1 MIRGK
6 RGCSALLIGSLLAC
20 AGTGEADGAAC
31 KDDLRILETATVR
44 DSVAAAA
51 KRVAASG
58 DAGALA
64 RLGTLLSEPAFLA
77 RLDDT
82 TNPQLAYSNLNHV
95 FSALA
100 MHPSRATESVC
111 LRVMSAT
118 VFQVRSERFFLALP
132 ALAAVKPMS
141 AASASLISKSNA
153 EGYFGS
159 NGPLLAANG
168 SPRAIALLQAM
179 FADRS
184 HRIADRIDM
193 SREALVPHRTALAT
207 VRLVDTLTRRPDLEQ
222 ELVVALAECLY
233 DYRPNEWYGKRR
245 VLPAAPSWKDA
256 TTEARREA
264 AKLGRKLLSSRKDL
278 PEPLRANIESAIRA
292 ASAGD

>member
-6 RGCSALLIGSLLAC
+6 RSCSALLIGSLLAC
-20 AGTGEADGAAC
+20 AGTGEADGAAR

-58 DAGALA
+58 DAGALG
-64 RLGTLLSEPAFLA
+64 RLGALLSEPAFLA

-82 TNPQLAYSNLNHV
+82 INPQLAFSNLNHV
-95 FSALA
+95 FLA
-100 MHPSRATESVC
+100 MAKHPSRATESVC
-111 LRVMSAT
+111 LRVMST
-118 VFQVRSERFFLALP
+118 KPFQPPSERIFVALP

-141 AASASLISKSNA
+141 AKGAELFSRTNS
-153 EGYFGS
+153 EGYYGL
-159 NGPLLAANG
+159 NGQLLAANG
-168 SPRAIALLQAM
+168 SPRAISLLQAM
-179 FADRS
+179 LADRS
-184 HRIADRIDM
+184 RTVADRIDM
-193 SREALVPHRTALAT
+193 SREALVPYRTALVT
-207 VRLVDTLTRRPDLEQ
+207 VRLVDKLTRRPDLEP

-245 VLPAAPSWKDA
+245 VQPAAPSWKDA

-278 PEPLRANIESAIRA
+278 PEPLRASIEFAIRA
-292 ASAGD
+292 APAGD